1 MPSSEHLPLVPFHKP
16 FTRII
21 FFHLWQRDLFPRKIP
36 EQPLYHSATIHRV
49 GSHHAHIFIQTNR
62 TTIERF
68 MMNCTQRQAIRY
80 FTRTMMLL
88 LSDMGCFKGYRGVV
102 VAHIE
107 AADRTLIMCT
117 LVAPPGGTSDRVDG
131 KRCEYQNPSRQRCLP
146 EYWSENAPQG
156 SAAPACRLAYVF
168 LLPARN

>member
-1 MPSSEHLPLVPFHKP
+1 
-16 FTRII
+16 
-21 FFHLWQRDLFPRKIP
+21 
-36 EQPLYHSATIHRV
+36 
-49 GSHHAHIFIQTNR
+49 
-62 TTIERF
+62 
-68 MMNCTQRQAIRY
+68 
-80 FTRTMMLL
+80 MLL

-168 LLPARN
+168 CYQREIDGIKPTNNIIFNEFTFRWLAATAG